1 MGNPT
6 LANDLPAGLTLVDD
20 APASTPAPQPA
31 PQSELPTG
39 LTLVNQPTG
48 AASMPGAN
56 MTPADFSAPG
66 ANTFA
71 RSAPLWTAAEA
82 SLQPSTDGQ
91 IDVYSKRLGLPKESF
106 GVDRDGNVG
115 YADKDG
121 WHLVNP
127 TIDAGSFGKPLDA
140 LHRITQQAASV
151 IGPAIPAVS
160 SLLGG
165 FAAAPSGPVGA
176 VAGAGAGGFA
186 GDLFRQSIG
195 NLISGRNP
203 TDVSLLNAA
212 GQGLM
217 GATGEGVGL
226 GAVKLGNGLF
236 GSNAVKMSA
245 PDFERFARGPRIDDA
260 RALMDEAA
268 QRFNIPMT
276 PAEATGAKSLLAR
289 QRQMGRFPE
298 SSDTLGDFT
307 RTRNNEQ
314 VPNAITA
321 QLGEISDQG
330 APALGARDLQQGAKD
345 VMQRLTDAR
354 SAAASPH
361 YETAFNSGAQPDTSG
376 VLSTVNRL
384 IEDTAPNSDSR
395 RTMQTVRGLLGNERP
410 VIDPAT
416 GQQAINPLTRQPM
429 TRFEPAD
436 YRQLQSSKETIDAV
450 LDNLEGSNLSV
461 DTKMKSRLTQ
471 VQQELTNSLRQAH
484 SSYEQGY
491 QAYIANSPAID
502 QARQGLVGMMARDR
516 QFVGNMPSL
525 FASGDPVSIRQ
536 ARSLFEQNGQLD
548 QWNAGLRANLQ
559 GALESATRVAQ
570 GGERTNVA
578 GKFYQATLGDP
589 AMAANLRAA
598 MTPDQYTGMET
609 LTKVLQAVA
618 RSPAE
623 GSPTA
628 TDIGARGAFASNG
641 ASGAAA
647 ILRGTRVWDI
657 LPAMGDA
664 IENLSAGKNIDKLAK
679 LYTDPEAMSALAK
692 VRMLSPL
699 SVKSVEAASSA
710 LTRAGILS
718 TGIAKPEPRA
728 PLIRADATR

>member
-1 MGNPT
+1 MSGS
-6 LANDLPAGLTLVDD
+6 DLPPGLTLVDED
-20 APASTPAPQPA
+20 QQPA
-31 PQSELPTG
+31 LPPAAPPQQQSDLPAG

-48 AASMPGAN
+48 VASMPSAN
-56 MTPADFSAPG
+56 LVPADFTAPA

-82 SLQPSTDGQ
+82 SLQPSTEGQ
-91 IDVYSKRLGLPKESF
+91 IDVYSKRLGMPKEAF

-127 TIDAGSFGKPLDA
+127 TMGGGSFDKPLDM
-140 LHRITQQAASV
+140 LHRFTQQTASQIGPLFSGGAAMAGGIAASPA
-151 IGPAIPAVS
+151 GPAAAV
-160 SLLGG
+160 G
-165 FAAAPSGPVGA
+165 
-176 VAGAGAGGFA
+176 GAGAGGFA

-226 GAVKLGNGLF
+226 GMVKLGNGLF
-236 GSNAVKMSA
+236 GSNALKMSA
-245 PDFERFARGPRIDDA
+245 PDFERFSRGPRIDEA

-268 QRFNIPMT
+268 QRFNIPIT

-298 SSDTLGDFT
+298 SSDTLGDFV

-330 APALGARDLQQGAKD
+330 APALGARDLQQGAKN
-345 VMQRLTDAR
+345 VMQRLVDAR

-361 YETAFNSGAQPDTSG
+361 YETAFGSGAQPDTSG
-376 VLSTVNRL
+376 VLSTVSRF
-384 IEDTAPNSDSR
+384 IEDTAPSSDSW
-395 RTMQTVRGLLGNERP
+395 RTMQSVRNLLGTEKP

-416 GQQAINPLTRQPM
+416 GQQAIDPLTRQPM
-429 TRFEPAD
+429 TQHVPAD
-436 YRQLQSSKETIDAV
+436 YRQLQSAKETIDAV

-461 DTKMKSRLTQ
+461 DTKMRSRLTQ
-471 VQQELTNSLRQAH
+471 VQQQLTSSLRSAH
-484 SSYEQGY
+484 PSYEQGY
-491 QAYIANSPAID
+491 QAFIANSGAVD

-536 ARSLFEQNGQLD
+536 ARSLFEQNGQIE

-589 AMAANLRAA
+589 VMAANLRAA
-598 MTPDQYTGMET
+598 MTPDQYAGMET

-618 RSPAE
+618 RSPVE

-628 TDIGARGAFASNG
+628 TDLGARAAFAS
-641 ASGAAA
+641 SGAGGTAA

-657 LPAMGDA
+657 LPALGDA
-664 IENLSAGKNIDKLAK
+664 IENMSAGKNIDKLAK

-728 PLIRADATR
+728 PLTRADAMK